1 MRHSNAS
8 VHVEDRG
15 LQFADSIY
23 EVFAVEEGRLLDE
36 RDHLDRLERN
46 LGAVGM
52 DMPLARGALRIVL
65 AETLRRNRL
74 RQGLLYLQVTRGAH
88 RRNHTIPENA
98 QPTVI
103 VTAYRT
109 DPAAAEKRRREGV
122 SVITMP
128 DLRWKR
134 CDIKTTGLLANVLA
148 KTKAWRMGAYEVWF
162 TDEKG
167 YVTEGASTNAW
178 IVTANGALVTRTLDW
193 RILPGV
199 TRAILLRAAGSAQI
213 RVEERAFRVEEA
225 RQAREAFITSASGG
239 VIPVIEID
247 GQKLG
252 GGKPGPMAAQLQ
264 ALYRAQSQTDALR

>member
-1 MRHSNAS
+1 M
-8 VHVEDRG
+8 
-15 LQFADSIY
+15 
-23 EVFAVEEGRLLDE
+23 
-36 RDHLDRLERN
+36 
-46 LGAVGM
+46 
-52 DMPLARGALRIVL
+52 
-65 AETLRRNRL
+65 
-74 RQGLLYLQVTRGAH
+74 
-88 RRNHTIPENA
+88 
-98 QPTVI
+98 I

-109 DPAAAEKRRREGV
+109 DPAVAEKRRREGV
-122 SVITMP
+122 SVMTMP

-148 KTKAWRMGAYEVWF
+148 KTKARRMGAYEVWF

-199 TRAILLRAAGSAQI
+199 TRAILLRAAGHGAPDCLMGGNAAGSAQI
-213 RVEERAFRVEEA
+213 RVEERAFHVEEA

-252 GGKPGPMAAQLQ
+252 GGKPGPMAARLQ
-264 ALYRAQSQTDALR
+264 ALYRAQSQTEASR